1 MSALTEVRV
10 SQDERTHVLKHPLH
24 RNHRSGHPKNIITVQ
39 PYSAI
44 AAASFTNSSTVNFR
58 IPSETLQVVAGIV
71 LKWTITETGGSNS
84 VQVPP
89 VQFFSSSIE
98 VRVNDGTQLVNTLY
112 PEVEHFAACCLV
124 DKQEQGPR
132 FFDDNNMSSSY
143 YLGSDSTIPAS
154 GKRVFY
160 QRIRTSVFTHLKPY
174 VKSMGYTEFRIRC
187 QPIVVSGSGTA
198 SLSNL
203 QMLVEEERLT
213 DEEEKMAVAV
223 SMSNKSEF
231 QYLDWMRVSAT
242 TQTLTAATEYSFD
255 LSSIGSKD
263 VPFILLAIRADN
275 YTNSSGGTLKFLS
288 LGSNNTATEATVNL
302 ADPTGRKL
310 LDNGTGDIDYE
321 FLKNQIWNEHFSSD
335 FNSRNLHLIP
345 FCASVKDAF
354 KGIKNGYI
362 HFTPDKWTLRLRPST
377 AGTACVQTLTCV
389 NPANDGGFY
398 KLAYKGDLTDPLAF
412 DATAATMKT
421 AFEAL
426 PAAQNHPG
434 GPLTVTFSGALTATR
449 TATFASNLPPPRD
462 LVNCVAESLNDG
474 GVGEKCTTTISTL
487 GIEGFTTASTY
498 TIDAYI
504 PFFNSYW
511 SKGGRVKVS
520 EH

>member
-1 MSALTEVRV
+1 
-10 SQDERTHVLKHPLH
+10 
-24 RNHRSGHPKNIITVQ
+24 
-39 PYSAI
+39 
-44 AAASFTNSSTVNFR
+44 
-58 IPSETLQVVAGIV
+58 
-71 LKWTITETGGSNS
+71 
-84 VQVPP
+84 
-89 VQFFSSSIE
+89 
-98 VRVNDGTQLVNTLY
+98 
-112 PEVEHFAACCLV
+112 
-124 DKQEQGPR
+124 
-132 FFDDNNMSSSY
+132 
-143 YLGSDSTIPAS
+143 
-154 GKRVFY
+154 
-160 QRIRTSVFTHLKPY
+160 
-174 VKSMGYTEFRIRC
+174 MGYTEFRIRC
-187 QPIVVSGSGTA
+187 QPIAVSGSGTA

-203 QMLVEEERLT
+203 QMLIEEERLT
-213 DEEEKMAVAV
+213 DEEEKMALSVQ
-223 SMSNKSEF
+223 MSNKTEF

-255 LSSIGSKD
+255 LSSIGSKH

-302 ADPTGRKL
+302 GDPTGRKL

-362 HFTPDKWTLRLRPST
+362 AFTPDKWTLRLRPST
-377 AGTACVQTLTCV
+377 AGTAPVQTLSCT
-389 NPANDGGFY
+389 NSANDAGSY
-398 KLAYKGDLTDPLAF
+398 KLAYRGDLSDSLAF
-412 DATAATMKT
+412 NATAATMKT

-434 GPLTVTFSGALTATR
+434 GPLTITFSGALTATR
-449 TATFASNLPPPRD
+449 TATFPSNLPPPRD
-462 LVNCVAESLNDG
+462 LVYAITESLIQSTTP
-474 GVGEKCTTTISTL
+474 ERTTTSQTTL
-487 GIEGFTTASTY
+487 GIEGFTTGSTY

-504 PFFNSYW
+504 PYFNSYW